1 MFNLLLLVDFQEPF
15 LSGFLK
21 GFLWRKSADT
31 HTHKCHQYFPRWW
44 SSCEGS
50 ISVYFW
56 FNKDDKASTQ
66 DFPRLNQDSRPTFW
80 RKIYWQQCLENKWT
94 QKRRFSTPGASLVK
108 IECTFFISTS
118 SRPKLIYNEARHT
131 SSTSLKS
138 QQTLMNW
145 SSCWYY
151 HTQYQ
156 TSPLLYNTN
165 KTEIDLTENWKG
177 DSK

>member
-1 MFNLLLLVDFQEPF
+1 MHSFYIYCNNDKNSFGSSENVQ
-15 LSGFLK
+15 
-21 GFLWRKSADT
+21 SASVGEFSRT
-31 HTHKCHQYFPRWW
+31 FFVWIFKRISVKKIRRHTHKCHQYFPRWW

-80 RKIYWQQCLENKWT
+80 RKIYWQQCLEKWT

-156 TSPLLYNTN
+156 TSPLL
-165 KTEIDLTENWKG
+165 
-177 DSK
+177 